1 MSLLDSVASAAG
13 LGGSSASGSAAYR
26 PAFQVGAAPAGG
38 GGGGLLG
45 GALDAVGGGDLA
57 GAASSLLGG
66 GASGQSDPLAA
77 CVQSIKVDLR
87 AAPGV
92 DVCVIDV
99 AATRM
104 PSVALGDALQVQLGY
119 ADQLGKVFTGKVAR
133 IDARHDGSVRLSLD
147 SGALTLARLRTNTSY
162 ERQTLGDIVK
172 KLLGITSLSS
182 GTVSAGN
189 TYPFVAL
196 DDRQSMWAW
205 VAELAAQAGL
215 LAWVD
220 AEGKVQVQAC
230 GGASAATFTYGA
242 DILTLTHSS
251 RNAVAGD
258 VTVIG
263 EGAAGS
269 QGTQAWSWLSKQR
282 SNVAAQQGSGDAR
295 QRAEPA
301 LRNMAGMQA
310 SAQAWSSRLSASAAT
325 VQVTVP
331 GQAEL
336 SVGSTFTLASCPQGR
351 GDGDFV
357 ATRVQHGFDKR
368 QGFVTQLTGQAAG
381 GAP

>member
-1 MSLLDSVASAAG
+1 VC
-13 LGGSSASGSAAYR
+13 
-26 PAFQVGAAPAGG
+26 AAPAGG

-45 GALDAVGGGDLA
+45 GALDAVGGGGLA
-57 GAASSLLGG
+57 DAAAGLLGG
-66 GASGQSDPLAA
+66 GAGQSDPWAA
-77 CVQSIKVDLR
+77 CVQSLNVDLR

-92 DVCVIDV
+92 DACVID
-99 AATRM
+99 AAAASL
-104 PSVALGDALQVQLGY
+104 PSVAMGDALQVELGY

-133 IDARHDGSVRLSLD
+133 IDARHDGSVRISLD

-162 ERQTLGDIVK
+162 EQQTLADIVK
-172 KLLGITSLSS
+172 KLLGTAGLQS
-182 GTVSAGN
+182 GTVSTGN

-196 DDRQSMWAW
+196 DDRQSLWAW
-205 VAELAAQAGL
+205 VGELAAQAGL

-220 AEGKVQVQAC
+220 AEGKVQVQAG

-242 DILTLTHSS
+242 DILSLAHSS
-251 RNAVAGD
+251 GTAVAGD

-282 SNVAAQQGSGDAR
+282 SPVAAQQGSGDVR
-295 QRAEPA
+295 QHSEAA

-310 SAQAWSSRLSASAAT
+310 STQAWGQRLTARATT

-331 GQAEL
+331 GQSAL

-357 ATRVQHGFDKR
+357 ATRVQHRYDKR

-381 GAP
+381 GTP

>member
-1 MSLLDSVASAAG
+1 
-13 LGGSSASGSAAYR
+13 
-26 PAFQVGAAPAGG
+26 
-38 GGGGLLG
+38 
-45 GALDAVGGGDLA
+45 
-57 GAASSLLGG
+57 
-66 GASGQSDPLAA
+66 
-77 CVQSIKVDLR
+77 VDLR

-92 DVCVIDV
+92 DVCVID
-99 AATRM
+99 AAAASM
-104 PSVALGDALQVQLGY
+104 PAVALGDALQVELGY
-119 ADQLGKVFTGKVAR
+119 AGQLGKVFTGKVAR
-133 IDARHDGSVRLSLD
+133 IDARHDGSVRIGLD
-147 SGALTLARLRTNTSY
+147 SGAFTLARLRTNTSY
-162 ERQTLGDIVK
+162 EQQTLGDIVK
-172 KLLGITSLSS
+172 KLLGTTGLSS
-182 GTVSAGN
+182 GTVNAGN

-196 DDRQSMWAW
+196 DDRQSLWAW

-220 AEGKVQVQAC
+220 AEGKVQVQAG

-251 RNAVAGD
+251 RTTVAGD

-282 SNVAAQQGSGDAR
+282 SPVAAQQGSGDAR

-310 SAQAWSSRLSASAAT
+310 SAQGWAGRLTASATT
-325 VQVTVP
+325 VHVTVP
-331 GQAEL
+331 GQAAL
-336 SVGSTFTLASCPQGR
+336 AVGATFTLASCPQGR

-357 ATRVQHGFDKR
+357 ATRVQHRYDKR
-368 QGFVTQLTGQAAG
+368 QGFVTQLTGQAVGASG
-381 GAP
+381 GGTP

>member
-13 LGGSSASGSAAYR
+13 LGGASANGSAAYR
-26 PAFQVGAAPAGG
+26 PAFKVGAAPAGG

-45 GALDAVGGGDLA
+45 GALDAVGGGGLA
-57 GAASSLLGG
+57 DAAASLLGG
-66 GASGQSDPLAA
+66 GSAQSDPWAA
-77 CVQSIKVDLR
+77 CVQSLVVDLR

-92 DVCVIDV
+92 DVCVID
-99 AATRM
+99 AAAASM
-104 PSVALGDALQVQLGY
+104 PAVALGDALQVELGY
-119 ADQLGKVFTGKVAR
+119 AGQLGKVFTGKVAR
-133 IDARHDGSVRLSLD
+133 IDARHDGSVRIGLD
-147 SGALTLARLRTNTSY
+147 SGAFTLARLRTNTSY
-162 ERQTLGDIVK
+162 EQQTLGDIVK
-172 KLLGITSLSS
+172 KLLGTTGLPS

-196 DDRQSMWAW
+196 DDRQSLWAW
-205 VAELAAQAGL
+205 MAELAAQAGL

-220 AEGKVQVQAC
+220 AEGKVQVQA
-230 GGASAATFTYGA
+230 GAGASAATFTYGA

-251 RNAVAGD
+251 RTTVAGD

-282 SNVAAQQGSGDAR
+282 SPVAAQQGSGDAR
-295 QRAEPA
+295 QRAESA

-325 VQVTVP
+325 VHVTVP
-331 GQAEL
+331 GQAAL
-336 SVGSTFTLASCPQGR
+336 AVGATFTLASCPQGR

-357 ATRVQHGFDKR
+357 ATRVQHRYDKR
-368 QGFVTQLTGQAAG
+368 QGFVTQLTGQSAG
-381 GAP
+381 GTP